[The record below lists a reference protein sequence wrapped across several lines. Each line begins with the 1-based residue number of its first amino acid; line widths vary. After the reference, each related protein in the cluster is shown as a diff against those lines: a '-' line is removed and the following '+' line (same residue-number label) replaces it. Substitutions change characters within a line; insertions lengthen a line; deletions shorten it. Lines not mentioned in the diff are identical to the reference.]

1 MCVGGSWRRCALNI
15 RIGRN
20 RDFERNWRDSFCME
34 ADDLFEL
41 FVRPLHGVGLR
52 YMVSGSLA
60 SVHYG
65 EPRLTLDVDL
75 VVHLDEADIAKLVSL
90 FPAAE
95 YYVPPADVMLVEVN
109 RPTRGHFN
117 VIHLTT
123 GQKGDFYPS
132 RRHPYWNWAWQN
144 RRLGQIGETTVYFA
158 PPEYVILWKLE
169 FFREGGGDKHLQD
182 IRGMLHVSGETM
194 DLHLL
199 ARACGELGLT
209 QQWQTVQAG

>member
-1 MCVGGSWRRCALNI
+1 
-15 RIGRN
+15 
-20 RDFERNWRDSFCME
+20 ME
-34 ADDLFEL
+34 TDDLFEL
-41 FVRPLHGVGLR
+41 FVRPLNVVGLR

-75 VVHLDEADIAKLVSL
+75 VVHLVADEIAKLVQL

-117 VIHLTT
+117 VIHLLT
-123 GQKGDFYPS
+123 GQKADFYPS

-144 RRLGQIGETTVYFA
+144 RRLGQIGEMGVYFA

-182 IRGMLHVSGETM
+182 IRGMLDVSGETI
-194 DLHLL
+194 DRRLL
-199 ARACGELGLT
+199 DRACVELGLT
-209 QQWQTVQAG
+209 QQWQVTQEN